1 MLARIVR
8 REPGHGRVTTGIGLD
23 RGRSRG
29 FCVGSSLT
37 SVDRGIRHAQT
48 PFCAVRST
56 SGGAAGAPMKQ
67 RLWYIGHTAYD
78 LTEWLARHPGGRD
91 ALLQAEGSD
100 CTELF
105 RTYHLKGAP
114 TAALLARYAVEADPN
129 DPRQVAS
136 LLGAHF
142 TFAEGGF
149 YQTMRERV
157 RAYFRESGLP
167 TEASRRVQV
176 ASVVVVLVAIALNYP
191 AFVLGS
197 VWAALGL
204 GLLKGLAAAGP
215 GHSMSHF
222 SVFRRGRWNTLV
234 FRLASPFLVSN
245 PAIWSAAHI
254 QSHHIHTLT
263 ATDLQDHYPVKRVQP
278 ALAHRPWHRGQ
289 HVYAWLIYMFGL
301 PLWAVQDLTRSVGS
315 LFTGLHAGVRFSLA
329 QRIENTVV
337 IAVNIAFS
345 VALPFFF
352 LPAGRALVVCLVTN
366 VVASLFV
373 TIQISVN
380 HEVPETQGHVSE
392 DVPIDW
398 GVHQVLTSHNYAV
411 GSAAALHLS
420 GGLNMQIEHHLFP
433 GVHYTHYPAI
443 SRLVRATC
451 DEFGLPYHR
460 SRSIW
465 EAMAKHYE
473 VLRLNSVP

>member
-1 MLARIVR
+1 
-8 REPGHGRVTTGIGLD
+8 
-23 RGRSRG
+23 
-29 FCVGSSLT
+29 
-37 SVDRGIRHAQT
+37 
-48 PFCAVRST
+48 
-56 SGGAAGAPMKQ
+56 MKQ
-67 RLWYIGHTAYD
+67 RLWYIGQKAYD
-78 LTEWLARHPGGRD
+78 LSDWLALHPGGRA
-91 ALLQAEGSD
+91 ALLQAEGTD

-105 RTYHLKGAP
+105 RTYHLKGVP
-114 TAALLARYAVEADPN
+114 TACLMARYAVVPDPN

-136 LLGAHF
+136 LAGAHF
-142 TFAEGGF
+142 TFEEGAF
-149 YQTMRERV
+149 YQTVRARV
-157 RAYFRESGLP
+157 RAHFRESGRP
-167 TEASRRVQV
+167 TEASRWVQA
-176 ASVVVVLVAIALNYP
+176 ASVALVVIAIALNYP

-197 VWAALGL
+197 VWAALAL

-234 FRLASPFLVSN
+234 FRVASPFLVSN

-254 QSHHIHTLT
+254 QSHHINTLT

-278 ALAHRPWHRGQ
+278 ALAHRSWHRGQ
-289 HVYAWLIYMFGL
+289 HVYAWVIYMFGL
-301 PLWAVQDLTRSVGS
+301 PLWAVQDLARSAGS
-315 LFTGLHAGVRFSLA
+315 LFTGLHAGVRFPLA

-337 IAVNIAFS
+337 IGVNLAFS

-352 LPAGRALVVCLVTN
+352 LPAGRALVVCLVAN

-373 TIQISVN
+373 TLQISVN
-380 HEVPETQGHVSE
+380 HEVPETQGHVSA

-398 GVHQVLTSHNYAV
+398 GAHQVLTSHNYAV

-443 SRLVRATC
+443 SGLVREAC
-451 DEFGLPYHR
+451 VEFGLPYHS
-460 SRSIW
+460 SRSMW
-465 EAMAKHYE
+465 EAVTKHYQ
-473 VLRLNSVP
+473 VLRLHSVP